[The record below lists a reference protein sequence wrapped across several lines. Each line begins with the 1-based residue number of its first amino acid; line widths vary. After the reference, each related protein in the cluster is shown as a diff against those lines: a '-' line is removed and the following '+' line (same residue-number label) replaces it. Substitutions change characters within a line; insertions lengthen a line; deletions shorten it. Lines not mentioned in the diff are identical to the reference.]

1 MVKVMQ
7 PRAKPSPA
15 RARGAVMLAVALG
28 WIVVMLALAELL
40 ATSQAHA
47 RRDVAQKLALRTQ
60 AGAEFSSLYVKDILA
75 REREQ
80 AASWL
85 TVRRPARL
93 SLARA
98 SEALGFS
105 AALLVDRGGRV
116 LQTAPARPGFMGV
129 AIVGLYPYLAA
140 VIAGRAV
147 VSNVV
152 QSAIGL
158 SVVATAVPF
167 ATASGRRVLSGTFD
181 VSKSPLGGYMR
192 HVIVVPGHRVYMVD
206 ATGNLIASS
215 GPPLTAGET
224 LSQPESRLARLVRV
238 EPSGSYSSTDG
249 GQFFVSAGIA
259 GTPWR
264 LVVVVP
270 ETQLYISV
278 DGASKWLAWVAF
290 SGLAVAGLLINMMGL
305 RLVLSRKRLATL
317 NADLQRLARVDVL
330 TGLSNRRDIEETLIG
345 ALSAARRHQSSLA
358 ILLIDIDHFKRVND
372 TRGHQAGDA
381 VLTATGQA
389 LEMALRTEDS
399 VGRWG
404 GEEFLAVL
412 PNTDAQGALIIAER
426 LRAHAAKPGPGSTDP
441 RDAITVTIGAASW
454 QSGGMDALI
463 SRADHALY
471 AGKSAG
477 GNTVQ
482 LSAAN
487 PVDTAIRP

>member
-1 MVKVMQ
+1 MKVMEPQ
-7 PRAKPSPA
+7 AKSRPA
-15 RARGAVMLAVALG
+15 RSRGAVVLALALG

-47 RRDVAQKLALRTQ
+47 RRDVAQKLSARAQ
-60 AGAEFSSLYVKDILA
+60 AGAEFSSLYVKDLLG
-75 REREQ
+75 RERQQ

-85 TVRRPARL
+85 TGRRPARL
-93 SLARA
+93 SLAR
-98 SEALGFS
+98 SSQALGFS

-116 LQTAPARPGFMGV
+116 LQTAPAQPDFMGV
-129 AIVGLYPYLAA
+129 TITGFDPYLAPA
-140 VIAGRAV
+140 LAGRAG

-158 SVVATAVPF
+158 PVVATAVPF
-167 ATASGRRVLSGTFD
+167 ATPSGRRVLSGTFD

-215 GPPLTAGET
+215 GPPPSAGET
-224 LSQPESRLARLVRV
+224 LSQPESRLSRFAGINR
-238 EPSGSYSSTDG
+238 SGSYSLTAG
-249 GQFFVSAGIA
+249 GQFFVSAPSA

-270 ETQLYISV
+270 EAQLYVSV
-278 DGASKWLAWVAF
+278 DGASKWLAWVALA
-290 SGLAVAGLLINMMGL
+290 GLAVAGLLINMLGL
-305 RLVLSRKRLATL
+305 RLERSRKRLATL

-330 TGLSNRRDIEETLIG
+330 TGLSNRRDIEEALIA

-381 VLTATGQA
+381 VLTATGHA

-426 LRAHAAKPGPGSTDP
+426 LRAHAAKPGPGSADP
-441 RDAITVTIGAASW
+441 RDAITVTIGAACW
-454 QSGGMDALI
+454 QSGGMDDLI

-477 GNTVQ
+477 RNNVQ
-482 LSAAN
+482 LSPAHAA
-487 PVDTAIRP
+487 DTTARP